1 MEREFGF
8 TQSDFNKVRTI
19 LVGLTGINLA
29 DSKES
34 LVYSRLAP
42 RVRKLG
48 LKNTKEYLKYLED
61 NLEEQENFI
70 NALTTNLTSFYREP
84 HHFSILAQYIN
95 QGESVKRIW
104 CAASS
109 TGEEP
114 YSIAMSLVKA
124 YGRFDHNVEIIASDI
139 DSKVLE
145 TANTGKYPLEKVEA
159 LPDKKSFF
167 VKGKGN
173 NLGFAKVVPELR
185 NMIEFIRVNLLDESI
200 PIEPNLDVIFC
211 RNVMIYFDKD
221 TQAKILTKLL
231 AKLRPGGLYI
241 AGHSENFS
249 HFSHLI
255 KPIGRTAYIKL

>member
-185 NMIEFIRVNLLDESI
+185 NMIEFIRVNLLDENL

-249 HFSHLI
+249 HFSNVI